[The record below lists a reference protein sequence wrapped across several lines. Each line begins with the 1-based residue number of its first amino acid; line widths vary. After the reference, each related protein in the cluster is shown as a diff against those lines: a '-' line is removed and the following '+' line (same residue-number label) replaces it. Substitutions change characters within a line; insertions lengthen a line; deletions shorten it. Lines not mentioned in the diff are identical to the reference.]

1 MLEFPGGNKGNTAFC
16 CKSGVCN
23 VNFRQKFDVPL
34 LPICS
39 SHGRRQTSS
48 DCTQGAGPL
57 PQHTEEDKGSS
68 PIMGKVMEHCCTQS
82 QNSDGGHKR
91 GMAKSMGDWH
101 NSQTLRWKL
110 SHLLIILSLEA
121 VVLLKVGPYS
131 PWTCP
136 AQHHTLA

>member
-1 MLEFPGGNKGNTAFC
+1 MLEFPGGNKGNKAFC

-23 VNFRQKFDVPL
+23 VKFRQKFDVPL
-34 LPICS
+34 LPIYS

-68 PIMGKVMEHCCTQS
+68 SIIGKVMEHSCTQS
-82 QNSDGGHKR
+82 QDGDGGYKH

-101 NSQTLRWKL
+101 NSQTPRWKL
-110 SHLLIILSLEA
+110 SHLHIILSLGT
-121 VVLLKVGPYS
+121 VVLLKICPYS
-131 PWTCP
+131 PWTAL
-136 AQHHTLA
+136 AQCHTLP